1 MASDVAPVY
10 SRHYWVG
17 YCKPY
22 VPQKYMKTHVTG
34 QPVLG
39 ELRHAHSAAF
49 FGNPLFSPQEQ
60 LLAIHRIH
68 ECEDAG
74 QLTRWL
80 QNTTASLARRHP
92 ACPSTTSLAG
102 HVV

>member
-1 MASDVAPVY
+1 M
-10 SRHYWVG
+10 
-17 YCKPY
+17 
-22 VPQKYMKTHVTG
+22 Q
-34 QPVLG
+34 
-39 ELRHAHSAAF
+39 
-49 FGNPLFSPQEQ
+49 NPLSGQVAAPTAAYSLAVLRAQ
-60 LLAIHRIH
+60 LTALTFPSAYLSEAEKMLANHRIH

-80 QNTTASLARRHP
+80 KNTTAMPARRHP

>member
-1 MASDVAPVY
+1 
-10 SRHYWVG
+10 
-17 YCKPY
+17 
-22 VPQKYMKTHVTG
+22 MKTHVTG
-34 QPVLG
+34 QPVPG
-39 ELRHAHSAAF
+39 ELRQALSAVI
-49 FGNPLFSPQEQ
+49 FGNPLFLPQEQ
-60 LLAIHRIH
+60 LLANHRIH

-80 QNTTASLARRHP
+80 KNTTATLARRHP